1 MILGIEKLLIGN
13 NFYEIENSID
23 TLKYA
28 KYDDLTTQFI
38 IQYYPN
44 DKYWEVSF
52 PLNNCSFNYKTKF
65 TDYFKMTTYSL
76 HRISEMFKK

>member
-1 MILGIEKLLIGN
+1 MILGIEKLLIHN

-38 IQYYPN
+38 IQYFPIN
-44 DKYWEVSF
+44 KYWEVSF
-52 PLNNCSFNYKTKF
+52 PLTDQPFNYKTKF
-65 TDYFKMTTYSL
+65 TDYLKMTTYSL
-76 HRISEMFKK
+76 HRISEI